1 MKKTVF
7 ILSVFLSIFIFSC
20 EDNDNNTTNT
30 NINTDYPNSELY
42 GTYFLNDNT
51 GYDEFNYN
59 YGASFVFRTF
69 KENYFC
75 IWGFIGPSIRSY
87 AEMYKRGDYY
97 YELSSHGIPLRQIG
111 LMKGN
116 FRYDS
121 ISYYSKYDFIGI
133 YSSDTNFND
142 TLGTFYFKQINRD
155 TMNLK

>member
-59 YGASFVFRTF
+59 
-69 KENYFC
+69 
-75 IWGFIGPSIRSY
+75 
-87 AEMYKRGDYY
+87 
-97 YELSSHGIPLRQIG
+97 
-111 LMKGN
+111 
-116 FRYDS
+116 
-121 ISYYSKYDFIGI
+121 
-133 YSSDTNFND
+133 
-142 TLGTFYFKQINRD
+142 
-155 TMNLK
+155 

>member
-1 MKKTVF
+1 MVF
-7 ILSVFLSIFIFSC
+7 ILGIFLSLFIFSC
-20 EDNDNNTTNT
+20 GEEENDTNNHNPTTN
-30 NINTDYPNSELY
+30 NDYPISELY
-42 GTYFLNDNT
+42 GTYFLNENT
-51 GYDEFNYN
+51 GYDGFNYD
-59 YGASFVFRTF
+59 YGANFVFRTF

-75 IWGFIGPSIRSY
+75 IWGYIGPSIRSY

-97 YELSSHGIPLRQIG
+97 YELSSHGVPLRQIG
-111 LMKGN
+111 LMKGK

-142 TLGTFYFKQINRD
+142 TLGTFYFKQISRD